1 MQNNNKES
9 YFLKLFRSRK
19 VMMRIELLQFLEL
32 DEMVKINQLNQ
43 EFNKMIDPNKNK

>member
-1 MQNNNKES
+1 
-9 YFLKLFRSRK
+9 
-19 VMMRIELLQFLEL
+19 MMRIELLQFLEL